1 MDTNW
6 HPTAAEIIVT
16 LVLVILP
23 WSFPS
28 MGIAWRC
35 VFWFFG
41 WILVVHLMFL
51 LIPMLGNLPLFMK
64 ICLSVGTTFLLAAG
78 LYFPIRSEWRAE
90 KAAATSGFL
99 SVVVNDGLDHSDD
112 PPRIQFGESDGGII
126 LPTETQPGIALPA
139 DLLTLKRVN
148 DKRVNDKLLLSTT
161 VRDRAGNL
169 VVEIVDN
176 RWTVSPSKTN
186 CWDKNYTD
194 DSLEVKDGRGRV
206 VLQVRLLPD
215 RVQLQGEW
223 PNETGK
229 NLITEQGQYD
239 ERTGIAPRFKYPSED
254 YWGQRIK

>member
-16 LVLVILP
+16 LLLVILP

-35 VFWFFG
+35 VLWFCG
-41 WILVVHLMFL
+41 WILFVHLLFL
-51 LIPMLGNLPLFMK
+51 MIPMLGNLNLFVK
-64 ICLSVGTTFLLAAG
+64 ICLSVGVTSILAA
-78 LYFPIRSEWRAE
+78 LLSSPIHSAWRAE
-90 KAAATSGFL
+90 KAAVTSGVL
-99 SVVVNDGLDHSDD
+99 RVVVNDGLDHSNDQ
-112 PPRIQFGESDGGII
+112 PMIQMGESQGFIL

-139 DLLTLKRVN
+139 DLLALKQVN
-148 DKRVNDKLLLSTT
+148 GELVLSTT

-186 CWDKNYTD
+186 CWDKNYTE

-215 RVQLQGEW
+215 RIQLQGEW
-223 PNETGK
+223 RNETGE
-229 NLITEQGQYD
+229 NLITEPGQYD

-254 YWGQRIK
+254 YWGERIK